1 VNSGRSVT
9 PQRPIFAPSLPR
21 RGNPPMPIDQHH
33 IQALSQL
40 EFHARQVVEGF
51 LAGLHKSPF
60 HGFSV
65 EFAEHRAYNPGEST
79 RHIDWKLY
87 ARTDK
92 LFVKRYEE
100 ETNLRC
106 QLVIDASSSMY
117 YPETS
122 EKAPKQ
128 FNKIEFATYAA
139 AALIALLRKQRDAVG
154 FTVFADDVLITE
166 EARSNA
172 VHLRHLMAELEKLLS
187 TTAPTKDKRT
197 NAVDALH
204 DIARRTHRRSL
215 VVLFS
220 DMMDNSE
227 RSAELFDALQ
237 HLRYNKHDVIL
248 FHVVDRKHELEL
260 GFEDRPYTFVD
271 VESGAQVKAHAAEV
285 RAEYKAAMAAYW
297 HELKLKCG
305 QYRIELVEADI
316 NAGFENILLQFL
328 LKRSRLY

>member
-1 VNSGRSVT
+1 
-9 PQRPIFAPSLPR
+9 
-21 RGNPPMPIDQHH
+21 
-33 IQALSQL
+33 
-40 EFHARQVVEGF
+40 
-51 LAGLHKSPF
+51 
-60 HGFSV
+60 V

-106 QLVIDASSSMY
+106 QMVIDASSSMY
-117 YPETS
+117 YPQVR

-154 FTVFADDVLITE
+154 LTVFADQVLITE

-172 VHLRHLMAELEKLLS
+172 VHLRHLMSQLEELLS
-187 TTAPTKDKRT
+187 TTAPAKDQRT
-197 NAVDALH
+197 NAVEALH

-220 DMMDNSE
+220 DMMDNSA
-227 RSAELFDALQ
+227 RSADLFDALQ

-248 FHVVDRKHELEL
+248 FHVVDRKHELDL
-260 GFEDRPYTFVD
+260 ALEDRPYTFVD
-271 VESGAQVKAHAAEV
+271 LESGAQVKAHAAEV

-328 LKRSRLY
+328 LKRGKLY